1 MGIKKIARP
10 ILKLNEM
17 KNENSTKKSNASKPM
32 LTNRLFK
39 PIAIDYNLGSIN
51 GFDRVNIAMK
61 NNKYLISFYMS
72 GKYGGETFFE
82 IKDAIIGGM
91 GFLANEQDIN
101 NHFNF
106 YESYYEC
113 IEVLKNRNLKNL
125 TSDFDKFKIHNSR
138 FLLAIKTQYTS

>member
-1 MGIKKIARP
+1 
-10 ILKLNEM
+10 M
-17 KNENSTKKSNASKPM
+17 KSQNNNSIQDQNGNSSKP
-32 LTNRLFK
+32 LLAKRLFQ
-39 PIAIDYNLGSIN
+39 PIAIDYNLGSVN
-51 GFDRVNIAMK
+51 GFNRVNIGMK

-101 NHFNF
+101 NHFKF
-106 YESYYEC
+106 YESYDEC

-125 TSDFDKFKIHNSR
+125 TSDFDKFKIDNSR
-138 FLLAIKTQYTS
+138 FLLSIKTQTTS